1 MACPK
6 FGRGLSGFKV
16 ATGLDRKWRMSSFVG
31 VASRVIRKLALGLM
45 FLATAAAAQQGSTRP
60 REFIPGRLSQLEE
73 IPASRLRTRLDG
85 LPAAARGRAL
95 QTLRNFHF
103 TELDLNSLETDSE
116 GGVFYVDMFPP
127 TPADAKVDGA
137 AALGSAEP
145 VVAPAAVPVSPFPA
159 SLVFHSKPGAA
170 NVIYL
175 NFAGEI
181 VTNTAW
187 NASLSRTQIPAVA
200 FSTDAD
206 FTSFS
211 DAEQTAIKSAWL
223 RVAEDYAPFNVD
235 VTTERPATLGATVAM
250 ALITRNTDADTNAN
264 PSSAAGGVAYV
275 SVFGNGNYAY
285 YRPAWIYYNNLGNNE
300 SYIAEAASHELGH
313 NLGLSHDGKTD
324 GTEYYGGHGT
334 GDISWGP
341 IMGTGY
347 GRSVSE
353 WSKGDYY
360 LANNTQ
366 DDLATIA
373 TRIPYQTD
381 DHGDTPAAAT
391 PLVITGGTNIVS
403 TRPDTDPSNLSPANK
418 GILERTTDVDVFSFS
433 TGNGPVNLTVNPW
446 TMPSGTR
453 GGNVDLLLELR
464 DAAGSLIVTNNPS
477 SQTLAQ
483 IQTTL
488 SVGKYY
494 LHIRNTGTGDPLVS
508 APTGYTVYGSLG
520 QYFISGYLSPSP
532 AAPAPPS
539 NLRIVFN

>member
-1 MACPK
+1 
-6 FGRGLSGFKV
+6 
-16 ATGLDRKWRMSSFVG
+16 
-31 VASRVIRKLALGLM
+31 M
-45 FLATAAAAQQGSTRP
+45 FLATAAAAQQGSPRP
-60 REFIPGRLSQLEE
+60 REFVPGRMSQLEE
-73 IPASRLRTRLDG
+73 IPAGRLRTRLDR
-85 LPAAARGRAL
+85 LSTTARDRAL
-95 QTLRNFHF
+95 ETLRNFHF

-116 GGVFYVDMFPP
+116 GGIFYVDMFPP
-127 TPADAKVDGA
+127 APSDTGVDGT
-137 AALGSAEP
+137 AALDPSEP
-145 VVAPAAVPVSPFPA
+145 VVAQAAVPVSPFPA
-159 SLVFHSKPGAA
+159 SLAFHSKPGAA

-175 NFAGEI
+175 NFAGES

-187 NASLSRTQIPAVA
+187 NTSLSRTQILAVA
-200 FSTDAD
+200 FSTDTD

-211 DAEQTAIKSAWL
+211 DAEQTAIQRAWL

-235 VTTERPATLGATVAM
+235 VTTERPATLGSTVAM
-250 ALITRNTDADTNAN
+250 ALITRNTDANNNAN

-275 SVFGNGNYAY
+275 SVFGNGSYPY

-347 GRSVSE
+347 GRNVSE

-373 TRIPYQTD
+373 SRIPSRTD

-403 TRPDTDPSNLSPANK
+403 TRPDTDPSNLNPANK
-418 GILERTTDVDVFSFS
+418 GILERNTDLDVFSFI

-464 DAAGSLIVTNNPS
+464 DTSGLLIMTNNPS

-494 LHIRNTGTGDPLVS
+494 LYIRNTGTGDPLAS
-508 APTGYTVYGSLG
+508 TPAGYTAYGSIG

-539 NLRIVFN
+539 NLRIVFH